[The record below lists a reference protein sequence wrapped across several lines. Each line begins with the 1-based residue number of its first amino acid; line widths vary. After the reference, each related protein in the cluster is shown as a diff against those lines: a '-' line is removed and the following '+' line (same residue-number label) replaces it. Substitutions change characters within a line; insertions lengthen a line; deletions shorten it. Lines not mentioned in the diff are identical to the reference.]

1 MSINEPRLL
10 DTFLTLVRF
19 NTPSR
24 HEKPV
29 SEWAAA
35 YLEKLGFTVEFD
47 DAHLRLPGEPGSIGN
62 LIAFK
67 KGTVAGAPGIFFSS
81 HFDTVEPT
89 PGLEISLDGDIITA
103 ASDTILGADD
113 KCGMAPILEAMTQ
126 IYESGEPHGDIQL
139 LLTICEEIGL
149 VGARLLDPTRIKAK
163 YGFVLDAGPP
173 VGQLTYAAP
182 AQNSFKVTITGK
194 QSHAGAAPE
203 LGISAIVAA
212 ANAISKMQLGRIDAQ
227 TTANIGTIHGG
238 LARNIVPGE
247 VVIIAEARSRVQEK
261 LVAQTAHMKETFER
275 EATALGATAHVQIIG
290 EYPAF
295 RLEKDSPVLALA
307 ARAAEA
313 AGFPVSY
320 VESGGGSDGNHFNAY
335 GIPTTVLATGM
346 EKVHTHDEFCRLSD
360 MVKDT
365 QWIIEIVRAAVTAEV
380 Q

>member
-67 KGTVAGAPGIFFSS
+67 KGTVEGAPGIFFSS

-89 PGLEISLDGDIITA
+89 PGLEIALDGDIITA

-126 IYESGEPHGDIQL
+126 LHESGEPHGDIQL

-149 VGARLLDPTRIKAK
+149 VGARLLDPTRIKAQ

-182 AQNSFKVTITGK
+182 AQNSFRVTITGK

-212 ANAISKMQLGRIDAQ
+212 ANAISKMTLGRIDAQ

-365 QWIIEIVRAAVTAEV
+365 QWIIEIIRAAAHPSP
-380 Q
+380 